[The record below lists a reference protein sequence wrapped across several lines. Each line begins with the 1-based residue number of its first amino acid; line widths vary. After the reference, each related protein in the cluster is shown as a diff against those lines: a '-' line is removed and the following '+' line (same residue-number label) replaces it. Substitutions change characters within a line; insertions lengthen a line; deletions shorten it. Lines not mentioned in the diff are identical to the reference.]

1 VKENKIVRAWLKRAE
16 YDLETAKAMLETRRY
31 LYVGVM
37 AQQAVEKLLK
47 GMYFKKFGKEPPRV
61 HSLVYLAELVEISE
75 LDFGYLEKLTLLY
88 SESRYSFTVNI
99 KKNEAMGIY
108 KKCLEVFSWLRKELL
123 K

>member
-1 VKENKIVRAWLKRAE
+1 MKENKIVRAWLKRAE

-47 GMYFKKFGKEPPRV
+47 EMYFKKFGKEPPRV

-75 LDFGYLEKLTLLY
+75 LDFDYLEKLTLLY
-88 SESRYSFTVNI
+88 SESRYSFTMNI
-99 KKNEAMGIY
+99 KKNEAII
-108 KKCLEVFSWLRKELL
+108 FSLFVV
-123 K
+123 